1 MKRRLLFGTAIS
13 ISLLVL
19 VFRQLD
25 LSQVSD
31 TIRSISY
38 LPLIA
43 AGITLSLTLV
53 IRSWRWRYLFEPVKK
68 ARMSNLLSA
77 TSIGASMD
85 MLLPARSGD
94 VIRAYVIG
102 RKEQTSKIASL
113 STIVVEKVLDI
124 LVLLVIAFVT
134 IAVISFSKDR
144 LSLPSGFSVAV
155 FLLVGVIPIVI
166 ALLWFLMANTEK
178 VDWIMRAILAFLP
191 ERILSRLSDT
201 LISVA
206 QGLQV
211 LRQRESL
218 VRIIILS
225 ILLWSLFALGNLLV
239 LHSFGL
245 HLPVYASFLI
255 LVFQILGVTLPS
267 SPGFI
272 GTYHAAVIAGL
283 AVFGISQEL
292 ALSVAI
298 VMHITFFLPFIMI
311 GLFFL
316 WKENLS
322 AQDIWSANAEAE
334 RA

>member
-1 MKRRLLFGTAIS
+1 
-13 ISLLVL
+13 
-19 VFRQLD
+19 
-25 LSQVSD
+25 
-31 TIRSISY
+31 
-38 LPLIA
+38 
-43 AGITLSLTLV
+43 
-53 IRSWRWRYLFEPVKK
+53 
-68 ARMSNLLSA
+68 
-77 TSIGASMD
+77 MD